1 MISSTI
7 TLAEL
12 RNSSACEGGI
22 KLFSAITDG
31 KETLLIPE
39 WSILHTVWLAVA
51 YPDFAK
57 WLRDKNIVP
66 SANLQ
71 DANLQD
77 ANLQDADLRDAN
89 LQDANLRD
97 ANLWGANLRGANL
110 QGANLQYANLQYAN
124 LRDANLRGA
133 NLRDANL
140 PGGGAA

>member
-7 TLAEL
+7 TLEEL
-12 RNSSACEGGI
+12 RNSSACEEGI

-31 KETLLIPE
+31 KETLLIPK

-71 DANLQD
+71 DA
-77 ANLQDADLRDAN
+77 DLRDAN

-110 QGANLQYANLQYAN
+110 RRANLRYAN